1 MKVLVC
7 FTGLVRTILET
18 SENLKLNLFH
28 KDYSVK
34 LVFVTWD
41 GENVND
47 FMKCFPEATIYTIP
61 TISIDDELFLKWKGN
76 SVIHHS
82 WTRASKDIFIYY
94 RQIFLWKQA
103 SIILEKYHD
112 IDVFVRARTDVK
124 LSGQLLHTYYE
135 KVNESNIFF
144 PNQPRHSIIGD
155 VGCPDYFF
163 IAKSLTFNYSLRIVD
178 SINYLYNK
186 YNIAIQPE
194 TTMHFHLLDKNI
206 EKAIE
211 KVKPENYKNYFDYAY
226 KTKESLEYSKK
237 SSTRKCKPKKY
248 KE

>member
-61 TISIDDELFLKWKGN
+61 TISSDDKLFLEWKENTVMHSSWIGN
-76 SVIHHS
+76 YKNNCNALFS
-82 WTRASKDIFIYY
+82 YY

-135 KVNESNIFF
+135 KVNASNIFF
-144 PNQPRHSIIGD
+144 PNQPRFSIIGD

-163 IAKSLTFNYSLRIVD
+163 LAKSLVFNYSLRIVD

-186 YNIAIQPE
+186 YNMGIQPE
-194 TTMHFHLLDKNI
+194 TSMHFYLLDKNI
-206 EKAIE
+206 Q
-211 KVKPENYKNYFDYAY
+211 KNYMNNDV
-226 KTKESLEYSKK
+226 TIV
-237 SSTRKCKPKKY
+237 R
-248 KE
+248 

>member
-7 FTGLVRTILET
+7 FTGLARTILET

-47 FMKCFPEATIYTIP
+47 FMKCFPEAIIYTIP
-61 TISIDDELFLKWKGN
+61 TISIDDELFLEWKGN
-76 SVIHHS
+76 TVMHHS
-82 WTRASKDIFIYY
+82 WINKYKNNCNALFQYY
-94 RQIFLWKQA
+94 RQIFLWRQA
-103 SIILEKYHD
+103 SIILEKYHS

-135 KVNESNIFF
+135 KVNASNIFF
-144 PNQPRHSIIGD
+144 PNEPRFSVIGD
-155 VGCPDYFF
+155 IGCPDYFF
-163 IAKSLTFNYSLRIVD
+163 IAKSLAFNYSLRIVD

-186 YNIAIQPE
+186 YNIDIQPE
-194 TTMHFHLLDKNI
+194 STMHFHLLDKNI
-206 EKAIE
+206 Q
-211 KVKPENYKNYFDYAY
+211 KNYMNNNA
-226 KTKESLEYSKK
+226 TIVI
-237 SSTRKCKPKKY
+237 
-248 KE
+248 

>member
-61 TISIDDELFLKWKGN
+61 TISSDDKLFLEWKEN
-76 SVIHHS
+76 TVMHS
-82 WTRASKDIFIYY
+82 SWIGTYKNNCNALFQYY
-94 RQIFLWKQA
+94 KQIFLWKQA

-135 KVNESNIFF
+135 KVNASNIFF
-144 PNQPRHSIIGD
+144 PNEPRYSVIGD
-155 VGCPDYFF
+155 IGCPDYFF
-163 IAKSLTFNYSLRIVD
+163 MAKSMAFNYSLKIVD

-186 YNIAIQPE
+186 YKFPIQPE
-194 TTMHFHLLDKNI
+194 TSMHFHLLDKNI
-206 EKAIE
+206 EK
-211 KVKPENYKNYFDYAY
+211 NYMNNEV
-226 KTKESLEYSKK
+226 TVV
-237 SSTRKCKPKKY
+237 R
-248 KE
+248 